1 MAKKSEKAA
10 ATTRDL
16 PSYVDFRNS
25 NLIILTLIFI
35 LVAIQTSIPNI
46 STKKVFPG
54 CIKSF
59 TGYPLMDTTDKSGII
74 YMACVANKVKSN
86 IQPWSSIMKMGEKSI
101 IKKMEVL
108 IDKYIVD
115 NKELKK
121 LFRKKRE
128 YLLANPIDEIPASL
142 NIQNWREFLPP
153 LFPSPVKKGLI
164 ATMPAG
170 ATITS
175 SKSKSKS
182 KNERID
188 IRDTFM
194 RALASKI
201 QINTFEIVAS
211 IQEVADMMPAILT
224 NNSDVPFLENSCCDE
239 SADKTTIEYFIEK
252 RPSIAKNNDIATE
265 ISRSLQYLKRLN
277 TASTLFYPFSTKI
290 PIPDIATTW
299 AETTIYR
306 GVIHYCRFNTN
317 IATDEE
323 FKSVCGEKP
332 MNPPINYAT
341 MTDFREIIDAYKTQG
356 KNYSY
361 GDFNALLNMVSKR
374 GILSSPESNIE
385 AATSM
390 SNMEILW
397 RLMADEVNDETAIY
411 SRFLPIGF
419 IERFSNILS
428 SNNEG
433 EGAATS
439 QDKAAREMK
448 NYLAREIGA
457 YRTKIQVF
465 MERNS
470 KLSKR
475 SMTSIRDW
483 FDTIQNAD
491 TDPVFMRGG
500 GASDNQANIQYYVD
514 FMKNTINNILK
525 VFPNIIINELSMRN
539 TAPMRHW
546 DLSPKHNDD
555 IANIIRD
562 YYERF
567 VKLQENPM
575 IKTVL
580 RNVSSILAPL
590 SVILDN
596 LAYNPG
602 KTMMDKTTILG
613 LVNYIWF
620 FMLNYFIDILENP
633 IINNEIAESQEGAGA
648 EAGAGAGELGDT
660 VKIQISEMLN
670 VFIEATMS
678 NYRLINYNS
687 KSIVDKIITAKEVEK
702 TQITDYLKN
711 MTDEE
716 REIENIFKNNKLEKW
731 SIGLQKGMTQYV
743 AATYDEERERLE
755 TLAIQDR
762 KLKTKATDMNSE
774 IYRLDLMYQEALD
787 AEIDAD
793 NNIIDQLPDDADG
806 DEEAHEEYA
815 NYDGVQND
823 DD

>member
-1 MAKKSEKAA
+1 
-10 ATTRDL
+10 
-16 PSYVDFRNS
+16 
-25 NLIILTLIFI
+25 
-35 LVAIQTSIPNI
+35 
-46 STKKVFPG
+46 
-54 CIKSF
+54 
-59 TGYPLMDTTDKSGII
+59 
-74 YMACVANKVKSN
+74 
-86 IQPWSSIMKMGEKSI
+86 
-101 IKKMEVL
+101 
-108 IDKYIVD
+108 
-115 NKELKK
+115 
-121 LFRKKRE
+121 
-128 YLLANPIDEIPASL
+128 
-142 NIQNWREFLPP
+142 
-153 LFPSPVKKGLI
+153 
-164 ATMPAG
+164 
-170 ATITS
+170 
-175 SKSKSKS
+175 
-182 KNERID
+182 
-188 IRDTFM
+188 
-194 RALASKI
+194 
-201 QINTFEIVAS
+201 
-211 IQEVADMMPAILT
+211 
-224 NNSDVPFLENSCCDE
+224 
-239 SADKTTIEYFIEK
+239 
-252 RPSIAKNNDIATE
+252 
-265 ISRSLQYLKRLN
+265 
-277 TASTLFYPFSTKI
+277 
-290 PIPDIATTW
+290 
-299 AETTIYR
+299 
-306 GVIHYCRFNTN
+306 
-317 IATDEE
+317 
-323 FKSVCGEKP
+323 
-332 MNPPINYAT
+332 
-341 MTDFREIIDAYKTQG
+341 
-356 KNYSY
+356 
-361 GDFNALLNMVSKR
+361 MVSKR
-374 GILSSPESNIE
+374 GILSSPEPNVE

-428 SNNEG
+428 SNSPGEG
-433 EGAATS
+433 EG
-439 QDKAAREMK
+439 AREMK
-448 NYLAREIGA
+448 NYLAREIGT

-500 GASDNQANIQYYVD
+500 GSSDNQANIRYYVD
-514 FMKNTINNILK
+514 FMKNTIHNILK

-539 TAPMRHW
+539 TAPMKHW
-546 DLSPKHNDD
+546 ELSPKHDDD

-575 IKTVL
+575 LKTVL

-620 FMLNYFIDILENP
+620 FMLNYFIDILDNP
-633 IINNEIAESQEGAGA
+633 IINTEIVESLQGEAGTGDQGDQGDLGAGDQGA
-648 EAGAGAGELGDT
+648 EAGDLGDT

-743 AATYDEERERLE
+743 AATYDDERERLE
-755 TLAIQDR
+755 NLAIQDR

-793 NNIIDQLPDDADG
+793 NNIMDQLPDDADG